1 MAQEASYLVTKDGAR
16 GILVSER
23 VGEKL
28 HIKAL
33 VASPQKQ
40 GIGRLLVETFAAKL
54 PKDTAIYVQAD
65 NCGDP
70 NPGSGSPGME
80 AHSDRREVHRASP
93 RHHLRRSLI
102 IQRRRWY
109 YNDGD
114 GTIFRGDNR
123 PMRGVF
129 CLLRFTSVYG
139 VNNVYR
145 ENY

>member
-54 PKDTAIYVQAD
+54 P
-65 NCGDP
+65 
-70 NPGSGSPGME
+70 
-80 AHSDRREVHRASP
+80 
-93 RHHLRRSLI
+93 I
-102 IQRRRWY
+102 IIIVAR
-109 YNDGD
+109 
-114 GTIFRGDNR
+114 TTL
-123 PMRGVF
+123 PH
-129 CLLRFTSVYG
+129 
-139 VNNVYR
+139 
-145 ENY
+145 

>member
-54 PKDTAIYVQAD
+54 PGCQFSAYYICLQYVAGGL
-65 NCGDP
+65 C
-70 NPGSGSPGME
+70 
-80 AHSDRREVHRASP
+80 
-93 RHHLRRSLI
+93 SLPSECWHGC
-102 IQRRRWY
+102 QVVQ
-109 YNDGD
+109 DA
-114 GTIFRGDNR
+114 
-123 PMRGVF
+123 
-129 CLLRFTSVYG
+129 
-139 VNNVYR
+139 
-145 ENY
+145 